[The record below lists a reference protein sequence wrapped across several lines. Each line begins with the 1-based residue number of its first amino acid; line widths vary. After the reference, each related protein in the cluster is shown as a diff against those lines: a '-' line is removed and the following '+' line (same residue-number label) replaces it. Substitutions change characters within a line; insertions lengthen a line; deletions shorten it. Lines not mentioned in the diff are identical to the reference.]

1 MRILIISGYKEWGGY
16 TIALDGLCQL
26 PGVEVWQYGRWKG
39 DKFGSLTPDSM
50 LFTRHLNHQAI
61 TSEET
66 ARQWLKQKKF
76 DCIIATT
83 QARDVS
89 LRNLHPV
96 KVLAKLR
103 FARKFGS
110 PDSRERVTLGANI
123 LPFWDDV
130 IGATP
135 VLGID
140 TFDDSL
146 VHPPDMPLFLRSKL
160 FFKSNLPYKY
170 SANFV
175 EKDSHG
181 GNTYLEE
188 SEKFRPFSLGIS
200 DDRYRELRAVRAAT
214 AGDYKYDVFASIY
227 VRNTI
232 RKHALAE
239 LLKLKETSKL
249 KILIPEGRIPAD
261 EFYRLCAQSR
271 VTLSPEGGGWDCARH
286 YESIACGS
294 LPLMNRPHLHTRWER
309 DLPEACV
316 FENDFSDYA
325 RKLEALVEL
334 SRQPD
339 LLDKLTQIVETR
351 FTRSELMRYVL
362 AEAGF
367 TLPKV

>member
-1 MRILIISGYKEWGGY
+1 MRILIISGYKEWGGF
-16 TIALDGLCQL
+16 TIALDGLCKL

-39 DKFGSLTPDSM
+39 DKFGVLTPDNM
-50 LFTRHLNHQAI
+50 LFTKHLDHQAI

-66 ARQWLKQKKF
+66 ARAWLKQKKI
-76 DCIIATT
+76 DCVIGTT

-110 PDSRERVTLGANI
+110 PDSRERLTLGANI

-130 IGATP
+130 IGDIP

-140 TFDDSL
+140 TFDDTL

-170 SANFV
+170 SSNFV
-175 EKDSHG
+175 ERDSG
-181 GNTYLEE
+181 SGNTYLKE

-200 DDRYRELRAVRAAT
+200 EDRYRELLALRKS
-214 AGDYKYDVFASIY
+214 AGGYQYDVFAAVS

-232 RKHALAE
+232 RKRAMEE
-239 LLKLKETSKL
+239 LRKLKETSKL
-249 KILIPEGRIPAD
+249 KILIPEGRLSQD

-286 YESIACGS
+286 YEAIACGS
-294 LPLMNRPHLHTRWER
+294 LPLMNRPFIHTRWGK
-309 DLPEACV
+309 DLPEAVV
-316 FENDFSDYA
+316 FNEDFSDYA
-325 RKLEALVEL
+325 RKIGELVEL
-334 SRQPD
+334 SHRPE
-339 LLDKLTQIVETR
+339 LLNEMTRLVEER
-351 FTRSELMRYVL
+351 FTRTALMRYVL
-362 AEAGF
+362 TEAGF
-367 TLPKV
+367 EVPKA